1 MKQIS
6 NWPPLLLNLLVLPG
20 LGHWMIGKQW
30 RGTFFMLISLLLL
43 LGGLFR
49 FIAVFFAV
57 ANTLPTTRAPHLNP
71 VPILQKTWHSDSTI
85 LLTFL
90 GLLIFVW
97 LLAFLDLWREIKKEG
112 KSSHSL

>member
-20 LGHWMIGKQW
+20 LGHWIIGKRW

-49 FIAVFFAV
+49 FVAVFFAV
-57 ANTLPTTRAPHLNP
+57 ANKLPTTRAPSFNP
-71 VPILQKTWHSDSTI
+71 LPILHRTWQLDSSI

-90 GLLIFVW
+90 GLLIFIW
-97 LLAFLDLWREIKKEG
+97 ILAFLDLWKELSREKRA
-112 KSSHSL
+112 S